1 MAWQLDIR
9 TFLVL
14 GALLTALIDV
24 LLLVVWRS
32 LPRAVRPSLRWWLA
46 AMLIYPIAFTLL
58 GLRGHVP
65 DLVAVV
71 LANGLAATA
80 MSCNA
85 IALRLFYGVPRR
97 LLRLAIITGLVMLG
111 SAWFAYVVPSLH
123 WRIVSTSALMALLI
137 GSSAR
142 AILRRNGPRGAIPM
156 TTAAI
161 FVGGTVLIAYRAI
174 DELAAPLLV
183 DSFFQLPPGQNWAFV
198 LLGLLPVLSTVGF
211 LLMCTERSQQELE
224 RAAQLDYLT
233 GIYNRRAIED
243 LARRA
248 IAASRR
254 HGMPMAMMIVD
265 VDHFKRINDQFG
277 HETGDQALME
287 TVRRLRESLR
297 SEDLVGRLGGEEFV
311 AILPNTD
318 AASALAAAERVRVAF
333 ADTPMRFEN
342 ESVTVTISAGVAL
355 LAPGDQQ
362 FSHLLRRADRAM
374 YAAKNAGRNQVML
387 DGGSPMEAGA

>member
-46 AMLIYPIAFTLL
+46 AMLIYPFAFALL
-58 GLRGHVP
+58 GLRGQVP
-65 DLVAVV
+65 DLVSVV
-71 LANGLAATA
+71 FANTLAAAA

-97 LLRLAIITGLVMLG
+97 ILRLAIITVLVMAS
-111 SAWFAYVVPSLH
+111 SAWFVYAWPSLH
-123 WRIVSTSALMALLI
+123 WRIVATSLLMALLI

-142 AILRRNGPRGAIPM
+142 AILRRHGPRGAIPL
-156 TTAAI
+156 TTAVI
-161 FVGGTVLIAYRAI
+161 FVGGTALIAYRAI
-174 DELAAPLLV
+174 YELATPLLV

-254 HGMPMAMMIVD
+254 HGIPMAMMIVD

-318 AASALAAAERVRVAF
+318 AASALAAAERVRIAF
-333 ADTPMRFEN
+333 AETPMQFEDDAM
-342 ESVTVTISAGVAL
+342 TVTISAGVAL

-387 DGGSPMEAGA
+387 DGGSPMETET

>member
-1 MAWQLDIR
+1 
-9 TFLVL
+9 
-14 GALLTALIDV
+14 
-24 LLLVVWRS
+24 
-32 LPRAVRPSLRWWLA
+32 
-46 AMLIYPIAFTLL
+46 
-58 GLRGHVP
+58 
-65 DLVAVV
+65 
-71 LANGLAATA
+71 
-80 MSCNA
+80 
-85 IALRLFYGVPRR
+85 
-97 LLRLAIITGLVMLG
+97 
-111 SAWFAYVVPSLH
+111 
-123 WRIVSTSALMALLI
+123 
-137 GSSAR
+137 
-142 AILRRNGPRGAIPM
+142 M

>member
-1 MAWQLDIR
+1 MGWQLDIR

-14 GALLTALIDV
+14 GAVLTALIDI
-24 LLLVVWRS
+24 LLLSVWRS

-46 AMLIYPIAFTLL
+46 AMLLYPVAFAGL
-58 GLRGHVP
+58 GLRGHIP
-65 DLVAVV
+65 DLLAVVVSNTLVAV
-71 LANGLAATA
+71 A

-85 IALRLFYGVPRR
+85 IALRHFYGVPRR
-97 LLRLAIITGLVMLG
+97 IARLAAITGLVALA
-111 SAWFAYVVPSLH
+111 SAWFLYAAPSLH
-123 WRIVSTSALMALLI
+123 WRIVCTSALMALLL
-137 GSSAR
+137 GSSVR

-156 TTAAI
+156 ATAAI
-161 FVGGTVLIAYRAI
+161 FIAGTILVAYRALYEI
-174 DELAAPLLV
+174 ATPLV
-183 DSFFQLPPGQNWAFV
+183 TDSFFRLPPGQNWAFV

-248 IAASRR
+248 IAAARR

-277 HETGDQALME
+277 HETGDRALME
-287 TVRRLRESLR
+287 TVHRLRESLR

-311 AILPNTD
+311 ALLPNTD
-318 AASALAAAERVRVAF
+318 AASALAAAERVRAAF
-333 ADTPMRFEN
+333 ADVPMRFDDQ
-342 ESVTVTISAGVAL
+342 SVLVTISAGVAL
-355 LAPGDQQ
+355 LAPGDLQ

-374 YAAKNAGRNQVML
+374 YAAKNAGRNRVML
-387 DGGSPMEAGA
+387 EGGSAMETGA